1 MGTLNVILH
10 GSMVFRRSWDDKN
23 RITSIDA
30 LIPKF
35 ENHVV
40 RAGNWLAE
48 TTLSPGKQY
57 TLKGVDEADL
67 SPDYDLPH
75 PADNLEFPGV
85 VRSDKELWDKD
96 LLYATIHLGRPRDV
110 TTLIMAG
117 VKADQ
122 FEGTD
127 ARKVQPQPHMDR
139 IKIANVQVFT
149 YHFDRD
155 SAISLDDHLWE
166 PVFTGSGNDEAVN
179 LHIFAG
185 HEATAKPREF
195 DDAFRA
201 CAELFEIDGRVLDLG
216 LPGPVVFGEKGT
228 RPDGVINEE
237 MEDLSG
243 RTRRLER
250 LGRLQKN
257 NSQLTLI
264 SQLWFGF
271 DPVDPEN
278 TELCGHGQN
287 DGPNS

>member
-67 SPDYDLPH
+67 SPDYNLPN
-75 PADNLEFPGV
+75 PCNNMVFPGV
-85 VRSDKELWDKD
+85 VRSDNELWDKD
-96 LLYATIHLGRPRDV
+96 LLYATIHLKRPRAV
-110 TTLIMAG
+110 TTLIMAD
-117 VKADQ
+117 VKPDQ
-122 FEGTD
+122 FHGKD
-127 ARKVQPQPHMDR
+127 ADKVRPQKDCDR
-139 IKIANVQVFT
+139 VKIANVQVFT

-155 SAISLDDHLWE
+155 SAVYLDDHLWE
-166 PVFTGSGNDEAVN
+166 PVFTGSGDDVAVN

-185 HEATAKPREF
+185 HEATPEPDEF
-195 DDAFRA
+195 DGAFRA
-201 CAELFEIDGRVLDLG
+201 CAELFEIHGDVLDLR
-216 LPGPVVFGEKGT
+216 LPGPVGFDEKGD
-228 RPDGVINEE
+228 RPKGVFDEE

-250 LGRLQKN
+250 LGRLQKSK
-257 NSQLTLI
+257 SQQTLI

-278 TELCGHGQN
+278 TEVCGHGQN
-287 DGPNS
+287 DGPNP